1 MSLGSHRALLAAAGA
16 AGGDGDFVL
25 LDEVVIPST
34 AAQIHFTSSGSDDT
48 WDNYQS
54 LLVYASLRS
63 DASGRNVSWRFGSY
77 SGGYN
82 WTRADST
89 GSSIYADSNSGWEAR
104 SDGIQTGDSDYYS
117 PFRLLL
123 VNHNEYNPAS
133 QCWQMH
139 GSYNNASTGRMN
151 RNHGNWNPSSQE
163 AIDEIYM
170 ISGNNNPSNQNF
182 STGSYAQ
189 VFGLKAAA

>member
-1 MSLGSHRALLAAAGA
+1 MPLGAFKTALMGAAGV
-16 AGGDGDFVL
+16 GGDGDFVL

-34 AAQIHFTSSGSDDT
+34 AAQIHFTSAGSDDT

-54 LLVYASLRS
+54 LLVCASLRNEN
-63 DASGRNVSWRFGSY
+63 GGNVSWRFGSY
-77 SGGYN
+77 SGGYY

-89 GSSIYADSNSGWEAR
+89 GSAIYADNNSGWEAR
-104 SDGIQTGDSDYYS
+104 SDGINTSDSSYYS

-123 VNHNEYNPAS
+123 VNHNDYNSAS

-139 GSYNNASTGRMN
+139 GHYNNASTGRMN
-151 RNHGNWNPSSQE
+151 RNHGNWTPSSQE

-170 ISGNNNPSNQNF
+170 ISGNNNPSNQSF

>member
-1 MSLGSHRALLAAAGA
+1 MPLGAFKTALFGA
-16 AGGDGDFVL
+16 AGGGDEGDFVL

-54 LLVYASLRS
+54 LLVYASLKNENS
-63 DASGRNVSWRFGSY
+63 SNMQWRFGSY
-77 SGGYN
+77 SGGYY

-89 GSSIYADSNSGWEAR
+89 GSSIYADNNSGWEAR
-104 SDGIQTGDSDYYS
+104 SDGINTTNSSYYS

-139 GSYNNASTGRMN
+139 GHYNDAGTGRMN
-151 RNHGNWNPSSQE
+151 RNHGNWNPSSQK

-170 ISGNNNPSNQNF
+170 ISGNNNPSNQPF
-182 STGSYAQ
+182 SVGSYAQ